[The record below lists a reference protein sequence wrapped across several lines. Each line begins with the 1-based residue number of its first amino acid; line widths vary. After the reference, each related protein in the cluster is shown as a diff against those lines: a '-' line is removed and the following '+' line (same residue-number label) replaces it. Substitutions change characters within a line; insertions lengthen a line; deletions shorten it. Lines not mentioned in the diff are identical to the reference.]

1 MTDTTPEA
9 VWWARAKAQSQ
20 LPVGTTFHPARTALA
35 TLGVLFTAFVLQ
47 GLAQNKAF
55 EWHTVWHYFFATSV
69 IDGIKRTLS
78 LTVLSMLLAV
88 VVAVLIANMRLA
100 KNPVLRAIAGGYVWF
115 FRSVPLLV
123 LLILG
128 FNFSVIYPQ
137 LGLGV
142 PFGPQFF
149 SVSMAKALTAYWAA
163 VLAFGLQQAAY
174 TSETI
179 RASILAVPAGQRE
192 AASALGMTP
201 THTFFRIVFPQA
213 MKIAIPPI
221 GNDTINLL
229 KGTCLVAFIAVPD
242 LLYSVQEI
250 YNRTY
255 DVVPLLM
262 VACLWYMIF
271 VTLLSIGQHYLEK
284 MLSKGATVRTAKQKA
299 RP

>member
-9 VWWARAKAQSQ
+9 AWWAKARTQSE
-20 LPVGTTFHPARTALA
+20 LPVGTSFHATRTAIA
-35 TLGVLFTAFVLQ
+35 TLMLLFVVFVLQ

-55 EWHTVWHYFFATSV
+55 EWHTVWHYFFSSSV
-69 IDGIKRTLS
+69 LGGIKRTLS
-78 LTVLSMLLAV
+78 LTVLSMILAL

-149 SVSMAKALTAYWAA
+149 SISMAKALTAYWAA

-179 RASILAVPAGQRE
+179 RASILAVPSGQSE

-201 THTFFRIVFPQA
+201 AHTFFRIVFPQA

-262 VACLWYMIF
+262 VACIWYMIF
-271 VTLLSIGQHYLEK
+271 VTVLSIGQHYLEK
-284 MLSKGATVRTAKQKA
+284 MLSRGANTRVTTRKA
-299 RP
+299 RA